1 MKKNDNIGILYLFI
15 LLIIFSLLFLN
26 FYTITPF
33 KISAIA
39 DNYIILKNKQNEII
53 RVYVNEKF
61 RGMKIDKILFNSVV
75 IEKKDYVINDT
86 LNIRRHL
93 KIRELF

>member
-86 LNIRRHL
+86 LNIGRHL